1 MSWPGR
7 ITCSSCGESLR
18 STSSHFGLL
27 ELALPAMILTSPSL
41 LIQPTLKESSSG
53 SSRIQRLTGLC
64 QLTRDVSLLNQ
75 AVARLMEDVS

>member
-1 MSWPGR
+1 
-7 ITCSSCGESLR
+7 
-18 STSSHFGLL
+18 
-27 ELALPAMILTSPSL
+27 MIAASL
-41 LIQPTLKESSSG
+41 LLLSQPMLKESSSG